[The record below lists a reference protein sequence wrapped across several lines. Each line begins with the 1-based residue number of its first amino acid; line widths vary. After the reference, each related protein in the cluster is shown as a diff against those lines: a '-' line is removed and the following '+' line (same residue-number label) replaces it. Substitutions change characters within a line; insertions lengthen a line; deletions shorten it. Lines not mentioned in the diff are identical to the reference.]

1 MKIDPKIRLALDES
15 SVPYEVVKKK
25 DHYFAQFETG
35 QRVIITGN
43 HGKQRHGEIVS
54 TVQRIRKIGGKNE
67 NNNH

>member
-25 DHYFAQFETG
+25 DHYFAQFDTG
-35 QRVIITGN
+35 QRIIIAGN

-54 TVQRIRKIGGKNE
+54 TVQKIRKIGEKDE
-67 NNNH
+67 